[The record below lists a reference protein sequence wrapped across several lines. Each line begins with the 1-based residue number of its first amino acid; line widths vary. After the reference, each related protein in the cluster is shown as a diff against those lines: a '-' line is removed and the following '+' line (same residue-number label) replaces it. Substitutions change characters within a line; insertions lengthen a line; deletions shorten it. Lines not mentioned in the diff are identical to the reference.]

1 MSAAAQAKPVDL
13 DHLARYTGG
22 DAALNAEVLTLFAD
36 QSVELLAKLQG
47 VIDARDPK
55 EWKAIT
61 HSLKGAARGIGAF
74 GFGDAAARAEPAL
87 PADDNSNA
95 IAALQALQQ
104 EAETVQR
111 FIAAYLGR

>member
-1 MSAAAQAKPVDL
+1 
-13 DHLARYTGG
+13 
-22 DAALNAEVLTLFAD
+22 
-36 QSVELLAKLQG
+36 
-47 VIDARDPK
+47 
-55 EWKAIT
+55 
-61 HSLKGAARGIGAF
+61 
-74 GFGDAAARAEPAL
+74 L